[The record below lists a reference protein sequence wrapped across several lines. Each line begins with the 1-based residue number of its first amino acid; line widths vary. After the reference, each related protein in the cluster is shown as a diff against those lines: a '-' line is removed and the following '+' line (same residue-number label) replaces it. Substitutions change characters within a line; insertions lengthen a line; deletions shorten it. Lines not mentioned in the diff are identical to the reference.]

1 MRSRKAR
8 AIMVQ
13 GTTSSAGKSTVVSG
27 LCRLLHRNG
36 YRVAPFKPQ
45 NMALNSAVTE
55 DGGEIGRSQA
65 VQAMACAVA
74 CHSDMNPILLKPHSD
89 QGAQV
94 IVQGRP
100 IGNFSAGEY
109 HGYKE
114 LAMPHVLESWERLR
128 QQYDVIV
135 VEGAGSPAEVNLRE
149 NDVANMGFALEADCP
164 VVLVADID
172 RGGVFAHLVGTM
184 ACLAPA
190 ERDLVRGF
198 LINRFR
204 GDRRL
209 LEPGNDWLCG
219 QTGKPVLGVLPWL
232 GGLYLP
238 SEDSVEEAS
247 ETEAGTQAL
256 RINVPRLPRM
266 SNHTDFDPLR
276 LHPLVDIR
284 FVGPG
289 DAIPPADLVILPG
302 SKSTVADLGWL
313 KDNGWVD
320 YLLRHLRY
328 GGKLMGICGGLQML
342 GTAIHDPSGV
352 EGPPGS
358 APGLGLLALETTLRT
373 GKQLRNVTG
382 AMLPGGERISGYEI
396 HMGETTGLDR
406 YAPLLALDDG
416 RRDGALSDDR
426 RILCTYLHGIFD
438 TPEALESLLKWVRQ
452 DGATIR
458 GGDDR
463 PADPRVLLEREFDR
477 LADAIEAELPLG
489 WWLELMR

>member
-1 MRSRKAR
+1 
-8 AIMVQ
+8 MVQ

-100 IGNFSAGEY
+100 FGNFSAGEY

-128 QQYDVIV
+128 QQYDFIV

-289 DAIPPADLVILPG
+289 DAIPPADLVILRVARAPWRISVGSRTTAGWTTFCAICATGENSWESVAGCRCWAPPSTTRRASRVRRGPRPGWGSLPWKPFSGPG
-302 SKSTVADLGWL
+302 SS
-313 KDNGWVD
+313 
-320 YLLRHLRY
+320 
-328 GGKLMGICGGLQML
+328 CG
-342 GTAIHDPSGV
+342 T
-352 EGPPGS
+352 
-358 APGLGLLALETTLRT
+358 
-373 GKQLRNVTG
+373 
-382 AMLPGGERISGYEI
+382 
-396 HMGETTGLDR
+396 
-406 YAPLLALDDG
+406 
-416 RRDGALSDDR
+416 
-426 RILCTYLHGIFD
+426 
-438 TPEALESLLKWVRQ
+438 
-452 DGATIR
+452 
-458 GGDDR
+458 
-463 PADPRVLLEREFDR
+463 
-477 LADAIEAELPLG
+477 
-489 WWLELMR
+489 

>member
-1 MRSRKAR
+1 
-8 AIMVQ
+8 MVQ
-13 GTTSSAGKSTVVSG
+13 GTTSSAGKSTVASG

-65 VQAMACAVA
+65 VQAMACGVA

-100 IGNFSAGEY
+100 VGNFSAGEY
-109 HGYKE
+109 QGYKE
-114 LAMPHVLESWERLR
+114 LAMPHVLDSWERLQR
-128 QQYDVIV
+128 QYDYIV

-149 NDVANMGFALEADCP
+149 NDVANMGFALAADCP

-184 ACLAPA
+184 DCLAPE

-209 LEPGNDWLCG
+209 LEPGNDWLFG
-219 QTGKPVLGVLPWL
+219 RTGKPVLGVLPWL

-247 ETEAGTQAL
+247 ETEAGARAL
-256 RINVPRLPRM
+256 RVNVPRLPRM

-276 LHPLVDIR
+276 LHPLVEIR
-284 FVGPG
+284 FVGSG
-289 DAIPPADLVILPG
+289 QEIPPADLVILPG
-302 SKSTVADLGWL
+302 SKNTVADLGWL
-313 KDNGWVD
+313 EDNGWVA

-328 GGKLMGICGGLQML
+328 GGKVMGICGGLQML
-342 GTAIHDPSGV
+342 GAVIHDPSGV
-352 EGPPGS
+352 EGLPGS
-358 APGLGLLALETTLRT
+358 VPGLGLLDLETTLRP

-382 AMLPGGERISGYEI
+382 ELLPDGERISGYEI

-406 YAPLLALDDG
+406 YESLLVLDDG
-416 RRDGALSDDR
+416 RRDGALSDDH

-438 TPEALESLLKWVRQ
+438 TPGVLESLLRRVRQ
-452 DGATIR
+452 DWAATR
-458 GGDDR
+458 GEGVR
-463 PADPRVLLEREFDR
+463 QPDPRVLLDREFGR
-477 LADAIEAELPLG
+477 LADAVEAELPVG
-489 WWLELMR
+489 RWLELMH